1 MISQLTSP
9 TALIAGVS
17 LVWTMGTTAVS
28 TAQKLT
34 ELDTRLDA
42 IDHRLDKIA
51 DSLDG
56 VASAQLRR
64 LDADGTINRT
74 TPHGEKRSR
83 AGG

>member
-1 MISQLTSP
+1 MIGQLTNP

-17 LVWTMGTTAVS
+17 LVWTMGTTAVT

-51 DSLDG
+51 DSLDN
-56 VASAQLRR
+56 VAQAQIRHHANEEIPPR
-64 LDADGTINRT
+64 GKKSSK
-74 TPHGEKRSR
+74 PGS
-83 AGG
+83 